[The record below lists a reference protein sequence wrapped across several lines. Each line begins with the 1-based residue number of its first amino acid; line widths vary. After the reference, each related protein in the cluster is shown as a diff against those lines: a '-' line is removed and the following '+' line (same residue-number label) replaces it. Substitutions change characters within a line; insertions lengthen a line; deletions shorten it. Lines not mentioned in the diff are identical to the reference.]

1 MNSSKKNP
9 PPTKDKLAKPSGASF
24 FIVVV
29 YEDTEMF
36 YSIKTRTE
44 KKFSATLYESNPMPT
59 WTDPNEELW
68 NRFSGRHT
76 KILSFKRRIH
86 REELP
91 SIQKECLTIQNAAI
105 EKDRGVRIFPGY
117 LCNHSVVISS
127 IQDDFHR
134 IYLFNGVYA
143 ETVYNYQKQKMVCR
157 ETAPPF
163 FKTPEALYFF
173 TSLRES
179 YVQNINKI

>member
-1 MNSSKKNP
+1 MNSSKMNP
-9 PPTKDKLAKPSGASF
+9 ITKEKLNRPPGAAF
-24 FIVVV
+24 LIVVTF
-29 YEDTEMF
+29 EEAEIF
-36 YSIKTRTE
+36 YSIKTRSE
-44 KKFSATLYESNPMPT
+44 KNFSATLYESNPMPT
-59 WTDPNEELW
+59 WKEPDADFW
-68 NRFSGRHT
+68 NSFPGRNT

-91 SIQKECLTIQNAAI
+91 SIQKECLLIQNSAV

-127 IQDDFHR
+127 IQDDLHR

-143 ETVYNYQKQKMVCR
+143 ETVYNYQKQKMVFK

-163 FKTPEALYFF
+163 FKTPEAVYFL

-179 YVQNINKI
+179 YVQNISKI

>member
-9 PPTKDKLAKPSGASF
+9 ITKEKLNRPPGAAF
-24 FIVVV
+24 FIVVTF
-29 YEDTEMF
+29 EEAEIF
-36 YSIKTRTE
+36 YSIKTRSE

-59 WTDPNEELW
+59 WKEPDVDFW
-68 NRFSGRHT
+68 NSFPGRNT

-91 SIQKECLTIQNAAI
+91 SIQKECLLIQNSAV

-143 ETVYNYQKQKMVCR
+143 ETVYNYQKQKMVFK

-163 FKTPEALYFF
+163 FKTPEAVYFF

-179 YVQNINKI
+179 YVQNISKN

>member
-1 MNSSKKNP
+1 MNSSKKNT
-9 PPTKDKLAKPSGASF
+9 PTKEKLTKPPGASF

-29 YEDTEMF
+29 YEDAEMF
-36 YSIKTRTE
+36 YSIKTKTE
-44 KKFSATLYESNPMPT
+44 KKFSATLYESNSMPA
-59 WTDPNEELW
+59 WKDPNEELW
-68 NRFSGRHT
+68 NQSPGRHT

-91 SIQKECLTIQNAAI
+91 SIQKECLSIQNVAI

-143 ETVYNYQKQKMVCR
+143 ETVYNYQKQKMVYR
-157 ETAPPF
+157 ETAPSF
-163 FKTPEALYFF
+163 FKTPEVVYFF

-179 YVQNINKI
+179 YVQNISKT